1 MHIVWYKILQG
12 GNTITKQMRD
22 GGNKMKNLKKKLCML
37 FVVMLMLS
45 TLTMVNTSAFE
56 GETINDIEN
65 SDGPV
70 IAEEKEADVNSEQ
83 NELADADVAMESD
96 DIESK
101 RTPYDTE
108 ALSDALKAGVKQ
120 GSYLNMADYYTGNVE
135 ELEIDFIEGRA
146 HLEGSQILFNTTG
159 TVSFLVKDNTEEY
172 GIFTVEVV
180 ANTITEIT
188 FDKTEAAIVIGE
200 SVDLI
205 ISVPEDGWSDDS
217 LSITATY
224 EGTGSV
230 DLEAIADGNNANYT
244 IRVHGVSAGS
254 GRIVVDI
261 EESDVIPAVA
271 NITILGGTITPN
283 GERTAQPTGTLEFTS
298 SVPATN
304 DTTRTAIYTTM
315 LGTSVLTLGCIY
327 LTKKR
332 NMLKK

>member
-1 MHIVWYKILQG
+1 
-12 GNTITKQMRD
+12 MRD

-45 TLTMVNTSAFE
+45 TLTVVNTSAFE
-56 GETINDIEN
+56 GGTINDIEN
-65 SDGPV
+65 SDGQV
-70 IAEEKEADVNSEQ
+70 IAEEKEAEVNSEQ
-83 NELADADVAMESD
+83 NELAEADVEESD

-101 RTPYDTE
+101 RSTYDTE
-108 ALSDALKAGVKQ
+108 ALNDALKAGVRQ
-120 GSYLNMADYYTGNVE
+120 GSYLNVADYYTGNVE

-159 TVSFLVKDNTEEY
+159 TVSFLVKDNTVEY
-172 GIFTVEVV
+172 DIFTVEVV

-217 LSITATY
+217 LSITTTY

-230 DLEAIADGNNANYT
+230 RLEAIADENNANYT

-261 EESDVIPAVA
+261 EESDVTPAVA

-283 GERTAQPTGTLEFTS
+283 GELAAQPTGTLEFTS

-315 LGTSVLTLGCIY
+315 LGTSVLTLGYIY

-332 NMLKK
+332 NMVKK

>member
-1 MHIVWYKILQG
+1 
-12 GNTITKQMRD
+12 MRV
-22 GGNKMKNLKKKLCML
+22 GGNKMKKLKKKLCML

-56 GETINDIEN
+56 GGTINGTEN
-65 SDGPV
+65 SDEL
-70 IAEEKEADVNSEQ
+70 AEEKEAEVDSEQ

-108 ALSDALKAGVKQ
+108 ALIDALKAGVKQ

-146 HLEGSQILFNTTG
+146 HVEGPQILFTTAG
-159 TVSFLVKDNTEEY
+159 KVSFLVKDNTEEY

-180 ANTITEIT
+180 ANTITQIT

-205 ISVPEDGWSDDS
+205 ISVSEDRWSDDS

-230 DLEAIADGNNANYT
+230 DLEAIADENNANYT

-261 EESDVIPAVA
+261 EESDSTPAVA

-283 GERTAQPTGTLEFTS
+283 GEHTAQPLGTLEFTN

-304 DTTRTAIYTTM
+304 DTTITTMYTTM
-315 LGTSVLTLGCIY
+315 LGTSVLTLGYIY

-332 NMLKK
+332 NMLKR